1 MFSIIN
7 TFFVVNQ
14 IVQPTTFVDQY
25 YKSEAN
31 SYGTLRR
38 VKLQG
43 TCMWQ
48 CTLKKIHTLK
58 KKFKV
63 GYMEGYKDKYV
74 YANWNDAA

>member
-38 VKLQG
+38 VYLQG

-48 CTLKKIHTLK
+48 RTLKENTHFEKKIQSRIY
-58 KKFKV
+58 
-63 GYMEGYKDKYV
+63 GRI
-74 YANWNDAA
+74 